1 MIVGL
6 DHVQLAMPPGKENAV
21 RTYCIEVLGLAEV
34 DKPASLAGRGGAWF
48 GLGDEWQIHY
58 GVEAAFQP
66 NRKAHPAFVVNDL
79 DGLAARL
86 AAAGYPVNW
95 DEALAPRRRFYSSD
109 PFGNRLEFMERS
121 EEGKTYEG

>member
-1 MIVGL
+1 MIAGL
-6 DHVQLAMPPGKENAV
+6 DHVQLAMPPGKEDAI
-21 RTYCIEVLGLAEV
+21 RAYCTGVLGLTEV

-48 GLGDEWQIHY
+48 GLADGRQVHY
-58 GVEAAFQP
+58 GVEATFQP

-86 AAAGYPVNW
+86 AAARYPVNW

-109 PFGNRLEFMERS
+109 PFGNRLEFMEEMEGS
-121 EEGKTYEG
+121 EAHEG